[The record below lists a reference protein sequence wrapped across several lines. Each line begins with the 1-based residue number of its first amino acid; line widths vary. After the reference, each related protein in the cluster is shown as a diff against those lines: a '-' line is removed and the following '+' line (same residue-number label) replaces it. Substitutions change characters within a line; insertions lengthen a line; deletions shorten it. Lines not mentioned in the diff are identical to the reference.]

1 MRVRQKINQMDIPAK
16 WKNIAAIVLIVLG
29 CMVATVSVATVWLN
43 KVVLDAD
50 EYVVTVT
57 PLSEDPAIK
66 DAVAN
71 KITDELFQRTHA
83 TDLAREALPE
93 KVDFLAAPIVG
104 ATQGYVN
111 EQTRKL
117 LDSDEFVKIWKE
129 SNRDGHEM
137 LKQVLSGDK
146 GTVYSDEGKVYLD
159 LGALFEV
166 VKARL
171 ADRGI
176 TIFENIRNEDTGTQF
191 TIFEY
196 QNITVAQQGIQLLSQ
211 LATWLPIITLAL
223 LGAAM
228 WLSRNRWNTLFWI
241 GLGFAAGMV
250 VLLVGVAI
258 GRGYYLDAVAAR
270 KTIDLPAA
278 TSFFDI
284 IAGSLKTTLRRA
296 FAFGLVAAATGFIMG
311 PYPPAVTIRASVM
324 KLYRAGKEAQ
334 DDLDLEPSG
343 AWVAKQKGILRAA
356 GIVLALVTL
365 VLMDQPS
372 LMTALL
378 IAAILILYITALEFL
393 GRRTG

>member
-1 MRVRQKINQMDIPAK
+1 MNIPAK
-16 WKNIAAIVLIVLG
+16 WKNIAAVVLIVLG
-29 CMVATVSVATVWLN
+29 CMVATVSVAIVWLN
-43 KVVLDAD
+43 KVVLDSD
-50 EYVVTVT
+50 EYVVTIT

-66 DAVAN
+66 EAVAN
-71 KITDELFQRTHA
+71 KITDELFRRTRA
-83 TDLAREALPE
+83 EDLAREALPE

-111 EQTRKL
+111 EQIRKQ

-129 SNRDGHEM
+129 SNRKGHEI
-137 LKQVLSGDK
+137 LKQVLAGEKS
-146 GTVYSDEGKVYLD
+146 TVYSEEGKVYLD
-159 LGALFEV
+159 LGALFEI

-176 TIFENIRNEDTGTQF
+176 TIFENVRIEDTGTQF

-196 QNITVAQQGIQLLSQ
+196 QNIAVARQGIHLLSG
-211 LATWLPIITLAL
+211 LATWLPIISLAL
-223 LGAAM
+223 FGAAM

-241 GLGFAAGMV
+241 GLGFAAGMA

-258 GRGYYLDAVAAR
+258 GRGYYLDAAAAK
-270 KTIDLPAA
+270 KTLDLPAA

-296 FAFGLVAAATGFIMG
+296 FAFGLAVATAGFIMG
-311 PYPPAVTIRASVM
+311 PYPLAVTIRASVM
-324 KLYRAGKEAQ
+324 NLYRTGKEAR
-334 DDLDLEPSG
+334 DDLDMEPSG

-365 VLMDQPS
+365 VVMDQPS

-378 IAAILILYITALEFL
+378 IAAILIVYIWALEFL
-393 GRRTG
+393 ARKGGVKHG